1 MRSSFFYG
9 KNRLLNINFSLS
21 FRQNAVAAWENFRFR
36 ALCGRI
42 FRTKKRGLHEEET
55 FIEEILIAKAC
66 GGVLLLSNL
75 SLVSIGFSAWSIGTV
90 TTGEAEINVSAA
102 DLIDINNY
110 FVFEG
115 TPSVFEYT
123 SEGIANDHVIDSSLK
138 NQEGYISI
146 PFQIDVKS
154 RKIADHMGE
163 GASSLKLR
171 TILVD
176 KNDSLDFFGSCSIT
190 ESKLAT
196 NVSGAFD
203 DSDYSFVS
211 INNPFSNKEL
221 TSTFDFSS
229 FPYMN
234 EQKAYFSVRYKV
246 SFTTANFKSAYS
258 SAKGSF
264 KFSFKA

>member
-1 MRSSFFYG
+1 MR
-9 KNRLLNINFSLS
+9 
-21 FRQNAVAAWENFRFR
+21 
-36 ALCGRI
+36 
-42 FRTKKRGLHEEET
+42 
-55 FIEEILIAKAC
+55 

-75 SLVSIGFSAWSIGTV
+75 SLVSIGFSAWSIGAV
-90 TTGEAEINVSAA
+90 TTAEAEINVGAA

-115 TPSVFEYT
+115 SPSVFEYT
-123 SEGIANDHVIDSSLK
+123 SEGIANDHVIDSSLT

-154 RKIADHMGE
+154 GKIADHMGE

-176 KNDSLDFFGSCSIT
+176 KNESLDFFSLCSIT
-190 ESKLAT
+190 ESKLAI
-196 NVSGAFD
+196 NASGEFE
-203 DSDYSFVS
+203 DSDYSLVS
-211 INNPFSNKEL
+211 LENPSSNKEL

-229 FPYMN
+229 FPYTN
-234 EQKAYFSVRYKV
+234 EKKACFSVRYKV

-258 SAKGSF
+258 SANGSF
-264 KFSFKA
+264 KFSFKAGGIFNE

>member
-1 MRSSFFYG
+1 MVEYFGQRNGACMKKKLSLKKFLSR
-9 KNRLLNINFSLS
+9 RL
-21 FRQNAVAAWENFRFR
+21 A
-36 ALCGRI
+36 
-42 FRTKKRGLHEEET
+42 
-55 FIEEILIAKAC
+55 

-75 SLVSIGFSAWSIGTV
+75 SLVSIGFSAWSIGAV
-90 TTGEAEINVSAA
+90 TTAEAEINVSAA

-123 SEGIANDHVIDSSLK
+123 NEGIANDHVIDSSLK

-154 RKIADHMGE
+154 GKIADHMGE

-176 KNDSLDFFGSCSIT
+176 KNENLDFFSLCSIT
-190 ESKLAT
+190 ESKLAS
-196 NVSGAFD
+196 NASGEFE
-203 DSDYSFVS
+203 DSDYSLVS
-211 INNPFSNKEL
+211 LENPSLNKEL

-234 EQKAYFSVRYKV
+234 EKKACFSVRYKV

-258 SAKGSF
+258 SAGGSF
-264 KFSFKA
+264 KFSFKAGGVFNE

>member
-1 MRSSFFYG
+1 MKKKLSLKKFLSR
-9 KNRLLNINFSLS
+9 RL
-21 FRQNAVAAWENFRFR
+21 A
-36 ALCGRI
+36 
-42 FRTKKRGLHEEET
+42 
-55 FIEEILIAKAC
+55 

-75 SLVSIGFSAWSIGTV
+75 SLVSIGFSAWSIGAV
-90 TTGEAEINVSAA
+90 TTAEAEINVSAA

-123 SEGIANDHVIDSSLK
+123 NEGIANDHVIDSSLK

-154 RKIADHMGE
+154 GKIADHMGE

-176 KNDSLDFFGSCSIT
+176 KNENLDFFSLCSIT
-190 ESKLAT
+190 ESKLAS
-196 NVSGAFD
+196 NASGEFE
-203 DSDYSFVS
+203 DSDYSLVS
-211 INNPFSNKEL
+211 LENPSLNKEL

-234 EQKAYFSVRYKV
+234 EKKACFSVRYKV

-258 SAKGSF
+258 SAGGSF
-264 KFSFKA
+264 KFSFKAGGVFNE

>member
-1 MRSSFFYG
+1 M
-9 KNRLLNINFSLS
+9 
-21 FRQNAVAAWENFRFR
+21 
-36 ALCGRI
+36 
-42 FRTKKRGLHEEET
+42 HEEET

-115 TPSVFEYT
+115 SPSVFEYT

-154 RKIADHMGE
+154 GKIADHMGE

-176 KNDSLDFFGSCSIT
+176 KNDSLDFFSLCSIT

-196 NVSGAFD
+196 NVSDTFIET
-203 DSDYSFVS
+203 DYTLVS
-211 INNPFSNKEL
+211 SENPSSNKEL
-221 TSTFDFSS
+221 TSTFDFST
-229 FPYMN
+229 FPYANM
-234 EQKAYFSVRYKV
+234 QKAYFSVRYKV

-258 SAKGSF
+258 SASGSF
-264 KFSFKA
+264 KFSFKAGGVFNE

>member
-1 MRSSFFYG
+1 MKKKLSLKKFLSQ
-9 KNRLLNINFSLS
+9 RL
-21 FRQNAVAAWENFRFR
+21 A
-36 ALCGRI
+36 
-42 FRTKKRGLHEEET
+42 
-55 FIEEILIAKAC
+55 

-75 SLVSIGFSAWSIGTV
+75 PLVSIGFSAWSIGAV

-115 TPSVFEYT
+115 SPSVFEYT

-154 RKIADHMGE
+154 GKIADHMGE
-163 GASSLKLR
+163 GVSSLKLR

-176 KNDSLDFFGSCSIT
+176 KNDSLDFFRLCSIT

-196 NVSGAFD
+196 NVSDTFIET
-203 DSDYSFVS
+203 DYTLVS
-211 INNPFSNKEL
+211 SENLSSNKEL
-221 TSTFDFSS
+221 TSTFDFSI
-229 FPYMN
+229 FPYANM
-234 EQKAYFSVRYKV
+234 QKAYFSVRYKV

-258 SAKGSF
+258 SASGSF
-264 KFSFKA
+264 KFSFKAGGVFNE

>member
-1 MRSSFFYG
+1 MKKKLSLKKFLSR
-9 KNRLLNINFSLS
+9 RL
-21 FRQNAVAAWENFRFR
+21 A
-36 ALCGRI
+36 
-42 FRTKKRGLHEEET
+42 
-55 FIEEILIAKAC
+55 

-115 TPSVFEYT
+115 SPNVFEYT
-123 SEGIANDHVIDSSLK
+123 SEGIANDHVIDSSLN

-154 RKIADHMGE
+154 GKIADHMGKE
-163 GASSLKLR
+163 ASSLKLR

-176 KNDSLDFFGSCSIT
+176 KNDNLDFFGSCSIT

-196 NVSGAFD
+196 NVSGTFNE
-203 DSDYSFVS
+203 SDYTLVS
-211 INNPFSNKEL
+211 SDNPSSNKEL

-234 EQKAYFSVRYKV
+234 EQKAYFSVRYKMF
-246 SFTTANFKSAYS
+246 FTTANFKSAYS
-258 SAKGSF
+258 SANGSF
-264 KFSFKA
+264 KFSFKAGGVFNE